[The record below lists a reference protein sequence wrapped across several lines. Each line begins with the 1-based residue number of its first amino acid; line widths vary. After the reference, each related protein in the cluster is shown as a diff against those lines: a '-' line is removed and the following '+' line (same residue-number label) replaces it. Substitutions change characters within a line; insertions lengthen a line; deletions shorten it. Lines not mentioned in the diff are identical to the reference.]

1 MNPTPP
7 AAPCL
12 CHCGARRERGRPVRA
27 LLHAGQVGAR
37 GPVNLRS
44 ASDISAGDNP
54 KGGVRRGSI
63 DTSVSRAGASSWLI
77 DRNRDAW
84 SRPAR
89 AVDFNASN
97 RPSALPFGEPHGRG
111 WFVYLDSD
119 RRRVV
124 RDCIGLLDA
133 RRRSADTGGVAC

>member
-27 LLHAGQVGAR
+27 LLHTGQVGAR
-37 GPVNLRS
+37 GPVNLRP
-44 ASDISAGDNP
+44 APDISAGDNP

-63 DTSVSRAGASSWLI
+63 NTHASRAGASSWLI

-89 AVDFNASN
+89 AVNSGSN
-97 RPSALPFGEPHGRG
+97 RAGTGPEGWPHWSLRRCAARFVDSGGEG
-111 WFVYLDSD
+111 
-119 RRRVV
+119 
-124 RDCIGLLDA
+124 
-133 RRRSADTGGVAC
+133 